1 MFIRK
6 TQGLPDVLN
15 DDREVKAI
23 IWESVL
29 KLSRQNW
36 LRKHV
41 SPSVLLLKANSYS
54 RSVS

>member
-15 DDREVKAI
+15 DREVKAT

-29 KLSRQNW
+29 KLARQNW
-36 LRKHV
+36 VRKHV
-41 SPSVLLLKANSYS
+41 SPSVLFLKANSYS